1 MRNWGSTQ
9 SLFSS
14 ASFAERDSLFETALK
29 RRTIL
34 WLFSTSLSFYLL
46 RSKNSV
52 DSLLH
57 WTKKRPKKQLSSL
70 QSNCRVWK
78 LENGQSFDRL
88 PKIGLSWTFFFI
100 KCLINSST
108 MILKIERKLVV
119 MGQTM
124 FDVWCSIDRSYEY
137 GCPVQLP
144 IDEHVWDCSMFEKMM
159 FESVRWV
166 IW

>member
-1 MRNWGSTQ
+1 MKDFFFLNRYRSQLTVDLISKGFWKWSKKKLPIDCLKKNLEHVSQRSQKTFKIDWISEKIQKSKTEKMRNWGSTQ
-9 SLFSS
+9 SLFCSLG
-14 ASFAERDSLFETALK
+14 FAERDSLFETALK

-88 PKIGLSWTFFFI
+88 Y
-100 KCLINSST
+100 
-108 MILKIERKLVV
+108 
-119 MGQTM
+119 GQ
-124 FDVWCSIDRSYEY
+124 
-137 GCPVQLP
+137 
-144 IDEHVWDCSMFEKMM
+144 K
-159 FESVRWV
+159 
-166 IW
+166 